1 MSQIVVYTTP
11 TCGYCHQVKQYLS
24 QQGLPFTEHD
34 VAADSQA
41 AAEMV
46 RLSGQRGV
54 PVVAIDG
61 QVVVGFDRPR
71 LDQLLAS
78 RRAEESPRLGLSV
91 ANASSIARKQGV
103 GPAEGAYVG
112 GVKPFSLGDR
122 TGLAKGDVIV
132 ELAGRPIRSAD
143 DLEAAASTLKPR
155 ESFSLVYLRDGHRMS
170 AQVTP

>member
-1 MSQIVVYTTP
+1 MSDVVVYTTP

-24 QQGLPFTEHD
+24 QRGVTFTERD
-34 VAADSQA
+34 VAADPQA

-54 PVVAIDG
+54 PVIVMDS

-78 RRAEESPRLGLSV
+78 GRAAPPRLGLSV
-91 ANASSIARKQGV
+91 ADASSIGGRASN
-103 GPAEGAYVG
+103 GAYVG
-112 GVKPFSLGDR
+112 RVKSLSLGDKA
-122 TGLAKGDVIV
+122 GLAKGDVII
-132 ELAGRPIRSAD
+132 ELAGQPIQNAD
-143 DLEAAASTLKPR
+143 ELEAAASALSRGQKFTLV
-155 ESFSLVYLRDGHRMS
+155 FLRDGQEIS

>member
-1 MSQIVVYTTP
+1 MSDVVVYTTP

-24 QQGLPFTEHD
+24 QRGVTFTERD
-34 VAADSQA
+34 VAADPQA

-54 PVVAIDG
+54 PVIVMDS

-78 RRAEESPRLGLSV
+78 GRAAPPRLGLSV
-91 ANASSIARKQGV
+91 ADASSIGGRASN
-103 GPAEGAYVG
+103 GAYVG
-112 GVKPFSLGDR
+112 RVKSLSLGDKA
-122 TGLAKGDVIV
+122 GLAKGDVII
-132 ELAGRPIRSAD
+132 ELAGQPIQNAD
-143 DLEAAASTLKPR
+143 ELEAAASALSRGQRFTLV
-155 ESFSLVYLRDGHRMS
+155 FLRDGQEIS

>member
-1 MSQIVVYTTP
+1 MSEVVVYTTP

-78 RRAEESPRLGLSV
+78 RGAERPGLGLSV
-91 ANASSIARKQGV
+91 ADASSIARKRGA

-112 GVKPFSLGDR
+112 RVKPSSLGDR
-122 TGLAKGDVIV
+122 TGLVKGDVIV
-132 ELAGRPIRSAD
+132 ELAGRPIRNAD
-143 DLEAAASTLKPR
+143 HLEAALSTLGPGQ
-155 ESFSLVYLRDGHRMS
+155 SFSLVYLRDGRRVS
-170 AQVTP
+170 TQVTP